1 MRWPNVQNHESSINK
16 LLFKDCASLR
26 KLDLSNNNILTLS
39 KWELKNVLALEYL
52 DLSFNRVRDL
62 GGLSFEGRNLKTIN
76 LRIVFKLMLIRRHS
90 AILIGWRKGVIEKS
104 KVTITLI
111 KCNQLF
117 SNILTMSKKWIFH
130 TIKFHGFLSHFLVSI
145 NFLCRIHLIRVP
157 HRAAHVV
164 ITEFSG
170 KMSSLKYLDLSH
182 NNFKG
187 FKDEQFGRNFQLKRI
202 KMDHNYLKSLPDKV
216 FGECRNLG

>member
-76 LRIVFKLMLIRRHS
+76 LRIVFKSRMVRFWTTR
-90 AILIGWRKGVIEKS
+90 
-104 KVTITLI
+104 
-111 KCNQLF
+111 
-117 SNILTMSKKWIFH
+117 
-130 TIKFHGFLSHFLVSI
+130 
-145 NFLCRIHLIRVP
+145 
-157 HRAAHVV
+157 
-164 ITEFSG
+164 
-170 KMSSLKYLDLSH
+170 
-182 NNFKG
+182 
-187 FKDEQFGRNFQLKRI
+187 
-202 KMDHNYLKSLPDKV
+202 
-216 FGECRNLG
+216 

>member
-76 LRIVFKLMLIRRHS
+76 LRIVFNLMLIRRSFRHS
-90 AILIGWRKGVIEKS
+90 DW
-104 KVTITLI
+104 
-111 KCNQLF
+111 
-117 SNILTMSKKWIFH
+117 LTK
-130 TIKFHGFLSHFLVSI
+130 
-145 NFLCRIHLIRVP
+145 
-157 HRAAHVV
+157 
-164 ITEFSG
+164 
-170 KMSSLKYLDLSH
+170 
-182 NNFKG
+182 
-187 FKDEQFGRNFQLKRI
+187 GRN
-202 KMDHNYLKSLPDKV
+202 
-216 FGECRNLG
+216 